1 MIRKTINY
9 WKPKSL
15 NTKELVDNMELDKLD
30 FNKKD
35 LDNLVIEYE
44 NKIRKALNKHAPEI
58 EHSIV
63 IRHKFP
69 WLTNEIH
76 QKRRFVRRREKIW

>member
-9 WKPKSL
+9 WKLKNL
-15 NTKELVDNMELDKLD
+15 NTRELVDDMELDELD
-30 FNKKD
+30 FNEKD

-44 NKIRKALNKHAPEI
+44 NKIRKALNKHALEI
-58 EHSIV
+58 ECSIV

-69 WLTNEIH
+69 WFTNEIH
-76 QKRRFVRRREKIW
+76 QQKRIVRRRE

>member
-9 WKPKSL
+9 WKLNIL
-15 NTKELVDNMELDKLD
+15 NTKELVDDMELDKLD
-30 FNKKD
+30 FNEKD

-44 NKIRKALNKHAPEI
+44 NKFKKALNNHTPEK
-58 EHSIV
+58 EHSVV

-69 WLTNEIH
+69 
-76 QKRRFVRRREKIW
+76 

>member
-1 MIRKTINY
+1 
-9 WKPKSL
+9 
-15 NTKELVDNMELDKLD
+15 MEMDKLD

-35 LDNLVIEYE
+35 LDNLVTEYE

-58 EHSIV
+58 ECSIV

-69 WLTNEIH
+69 WFTMIHH
-76 QKRRFVRRREKIW
+76 QKRIVRR